1 MHPLDLSAVSQP
13 CYCLQPCATVT
24 MLDPLLL
31 RWPCAATLQHSP
43 ACRSAPDTDAVQARE
58 PTTFI
63 IDETFG
69 VPGVGTVVAGTLKGG
84 VITTGASLL
93 LGPDLADGSFKPTA
107 IKSIAYKRLAVNKV
121 RALNIAA
128 AACLLCCFGAR
139 HALLALLLCGL
150 DRAVMQVVAG
160 QTAALALKKVK
171 RGAVRKGMVLVDAS
185 LRPQVSC

>member
-1 MHPLDLSAVSQP
+1 MD
-13 CYCLQPCATVT
+13 
-24 MLDPLLL
+24 
-31 RWPCAATLQHSP
+31 AA
-43 ACRSAPDTDAVQARE
+43 QARE

-121 RALNIAA
+121 CARPVAS
-128 AACLLCCFGAR
+128 AACLLCCTGAGAQCWHPSRTAHRQGRNAGGGRADGGAGAEEGQARGRAQR
-139 HALLALLLCGL
+139 HGAGGRQPA
-150 DRAVMQVVAG
+150 AAG
-160 QTAALALKKVK
+160 QLLKGSSAAVLLENAVAMLVK
-171 RGAVRKGMVLVDAS
+171 L
-185 LRPQVSC
+185 